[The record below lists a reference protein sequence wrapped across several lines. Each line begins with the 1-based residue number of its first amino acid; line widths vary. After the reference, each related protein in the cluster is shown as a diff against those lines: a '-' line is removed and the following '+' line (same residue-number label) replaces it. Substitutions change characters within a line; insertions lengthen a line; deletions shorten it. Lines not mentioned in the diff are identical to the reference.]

1 MKSDK
6 GIRWGQCKNPLF
18 ARLLEDF
25 IKRLQPLMSG
35 YEIVWFKSE
44 LESLLPRA
52 GESASIDARILELDS
67 QLERSVYGN
76 AAIALPIKK
85 DFTAEKINELISK
98 IDSLIEG
105 E

>member
-35 YEIVWFKSE
+35 YEIVWFKSALTE
-44 LESLLPRA
+44 LKEK
-52 GESASIDARILELDS
+52 DACCPKD
-67 QLERSVYGN
+67 
-76 AAIALPIKK
+76 KK
-85 DFTAEKINELISK
+85 MEVEENKK
-98 IDSLIEG
+98 
-105 E
+105 